1 MFYAYQQ
8 VQDEFGRPLTI
19 RVGRPTANP
28 ETAKRQL
35 TRLAKQSPAE
45 IRDEHNRLVAIAAGQ
60 EQRWVKDL
68 AQYAPSHA

>member
-8 VQDEFGRPLTI
+8 VRDEFGQPITI

-28 ETAKRQL
+28 ETARRIL
-35 TRLAKQSPAE
+35 TRLAKQAPTE
-45 IRDEHNRLVAIAAGQ
+45 LRDEHNRLVAIAINK

-68 AQYAPSHA
+68 AQYAPRYA